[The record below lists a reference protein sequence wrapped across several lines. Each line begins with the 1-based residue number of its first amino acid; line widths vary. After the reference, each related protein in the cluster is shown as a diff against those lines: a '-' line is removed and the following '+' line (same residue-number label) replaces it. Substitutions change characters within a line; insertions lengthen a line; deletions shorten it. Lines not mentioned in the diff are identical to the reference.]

1 MRVAL
6 TLAGLS
12 LAAWVALLSGAADA
26 VDALLCASADMR
38 IPSPLSLL
46 AFASPAS
53 LVAGWALMALAMM
66 APLIARPLLHVREQ
80 SLARRRRRAMLL
92 FAAGY
97 GSVWLAAG
105 LVLQPLA
112 WLLPS
117 LAPGT
122 PWVGVALAALVAVV
136 WQMSPA
142 KQACLNGCHR
152 QPALAAFGLE
162 ADLDALGFGVGH
174 ALWCVAACGP
184 LMLLAESAQAIGL
197 WLAMPAA
204 ALFILAERFE
214 WPGPFVWRLRLPLRA
229 VRVAASV
236 VASRLRRILA
246 A

>member
-1 MRVAL
+1 VRVAPIL
-6 TLAGLS
+6 GGLS
-12 LAAWVALLSGAADA
+12 LVAWVALLSGAADT
-26 VDALLCASADMR
+26 VGALLCASADLR
-38 IPSPLSLL
+38 ILSPLPLP

-53 LVAGWALMALAMM
+53 LVAGWALMVLAMM
-66 APLIARPLLHVREQ
+66 SPLIARPLLHVRGQ

-105 LVLQPLA
+105 LLLQPLA

-117 LAPGT
+117 LAPGA
-122 PWVGVALAALVAVV
+122 PSAGVAVAALIAVV

-162 ADLDALGFGVGH
+162 ADLDALRFGVGH
-174 ALWCVAACGP
+174 ALWCVAACAP

-214 WPGPFVWRLRLPLRA
+214 WPAPFVWRLRLPLRVA
-229 VRVAASV
+229 RVT
-236 VASRLRRILA
+236 ASRLRRILA

>member
-1 MRVAL
+1 MRVAPIL
-6 TLAGLS
+6 GGLS
-12 LAAWVALLSGAADA
+12 LVAWVALLSGAADT
-26 VDALLCASADMR
+26 VGALLCASADLR
-38 IPSPLSLL
+38 ILSPLPLL

-53 LVAGWALMALAMM
+53 LVAGWALMVLAMM
-66 APLIARPLLHVREQ
+66 SPLIARPLLHVREQ

-105 LVLQPLA
+105 LLLQPLA

-117 LAPGT
+117 LAPGA
-122 PWVGVALAALVAVV
+122 PSAGVAVAALIAVV

-162 ADLDALGFGVGH
+162 ADLDALRFGVGH
-174 ALWCVAACGP
+174 ARWCVAACAP

-214 WPGPFVWRLRLPLRA
+214 WPAPFVWRLRLPLRVA
-229 VRVAASV
+229 RVA
-236 VASRLRRILA
+236 ASRLRRILA

>member
-6 TLAGLS
+6 ILAGLS
-12 LAAWVALLSGAADA
+12 LAAWVALLSGAADS
-26 VDALLCASADMR
+26 VDALLCVSTDMR
-38 IPSPLSLL
+38 IASPLPLL
-46 AFASPAS
+46 AFASPTS
-53 LVAGWALMALAMM
+53 LVAGWALMVLAMM
-66 APLIARPLLHVREQ
+66 TPLIARPLLHVREQ
-80 SLARRRRRAMLL
+80 SLARRQRRAMLL

-117 LAPGT
+117 LVPGAP
-122 PWVGVALAALVAVV
+122 WAGVAVAALVAVV

-142 KQACLNGCHR
+142 KQACLNRCHR

-174 ALWCVAACGP
+174 GLWCVAACAP
-184 LMLLAESAQAIGL
+184 LMLLAESGQAIGL
-197 WLAMPAA
+197 WLAMPAT

-229 VRVAASV
+229 ARVA
-236 VASRLRRILA
+236 ASRLRRVLVA
-246 A
+246 

>member
-1 MRVAL
+1 
-6 TLAGLS
+6 
-12 LAAWVALLSGAADA
+12 
-26 VDALLCASADMR
+26 
-38 IPSPLSLL
+38 
-46 AFASPAS
+46 
-53 LVAGWALMALAMM
+53 
-66 APLIARPLLHVREQ
+66 
-80 SLARRRRRAMLL
+80 MLL
-92 FAAGY
+92 FATGY

-117 LAPGT
+117 FAPGA
-122 PWVGVALAALVAVV
+122 PWAGVAIAALVAVV

-142 KQACLNGCHR
+142 KQACLNRCHR

-174 ALWCVAACGP
+174 GLWCVAACAP
-184 LMLLAESAQAIGL
+184 LMLLAESGQAIGL
-197 WLAMPAA
+197 WLAMPAT

-229 VRVAASV
+229 ARVA
-236 VASRLRRILA
+236 ASRLRRVLA